1 MHKVSERKESRHDL
15 LFRINNKII
24 PSHLG
29 FRTATYKLPVTSK
42 LTDMYDLVPT
52 KEFAME
58 SISCPLTPK
67 SHSLISPRE
76 FTRMFDGFTS
86 VKKINMPQFAC
97 NKFIK
102 AFAKLLQAYTGFA
115 YFRAR

>member
-1 MHKVSERKESRHDL
+1 MHKVSERKESRYDL
-15 LFRINNKII
+15 FFRINNKII

-102 AFAKLLQAYTGFA
+102 AFAKHNKQTL
-115 YFRAR
+115 

>member
-1 MHKVSERKESRHDL
+1 M
-15 LFRINNKII
+15 
-24 PSHLG
+24 
-29 FRTATYKLPVTSK
+29 ATYKLQVTSK

-86 VKKINMPQFAC
+86 VKKIKMPQFAC
-97 NKFIK
+97 NIK
-102 AFAKLLQAYTGFA
+102 RQYKTLLVEINLWC
-115 YFRAR
+115 R

>member
-1 MHKVSERKESRHDL
+1 
-15 LFRINNKII
+15 
-24 PSHLG
+24 
-29 FRTATYKLPVTSK
+29 
-42 LTDMYDLVPT
+42 MYDLVPT

-86 VKKINMPQFAC
+86 VKKIKMPQFAC
-97 NKFIK
+97 NKFME
-102 AFAKLLQAYTGFA
+102 AFAKHNKQILITDAFDKHLRIKINDKSETI
-115 YFRAR
+115 